1 MKKPTKKMAKA
12 PVAPAPGGNTWNIQ
26 EKALKE
32 LERGMQSIH
41 KQNWSDALAHFQ
53 AVADGFP
60 QEKELHDRA
69 QVYIRVCR
77 GHLDADGGSHRAKP
91 EDLFYL
97 GVMKTNEADYDQ
109 AVELLDRALQHN
121 PKDERSHYVMAATRA
136 LKGDRDAALKHLQEA
151 IALNTQNRY
160 YAMNDPDFES
170 IRDEETFENLVY
182 PEEA

>member
-1 MKKPTKKMAKA
+1 MKKPTKKMAKS
-12 PVAPAPGGNTWNIQ
+12 PTPAAAGGNTWNIQ

-32 LERGMQSIH
+32 MERGLSALH
-41 KQNWSDALAHFQ
+41 KQSWSDALTHFQ
-53 AVADGFP
+53 SILDGYP
-60 QEKELHDRA
+60 QEKELQDRA
-69 QVYIRVCR
+69 QMYARVAR
-77 GHLDADGGSHRAKP
+77 NHQQADGGTQRAKP

-97 GVMKTNEADYDQ
+97 GVMKANEADYDQ

-136 LKGDRDAALKHLQEA
+136 LKGERDVALKHLQEA
-151 IALNTQNRY
+151 ISLNVQNRF

>member
-32 LERGMQSIH
+32 IERGMNALH
-41 KQNWSDALAHFQ
+41 KQNWSEAVTHFQ
-53 AVADGFP
+53 TIVDGYP
-60 QEKELHDRA
+60 QEKELQDRA
-69 QVYIRVCR
+69 QMYVRVAKS
-77 GHLDADGGSHRAKP
+77 HLEGDGGTQRAKP
-91 EDLFYL
+91 EELFYL
-97 GVMKTNEADYDQ
+97 GVMKANEADYDQ

-136 LKGDRDAALKHLQEA
+136 LKGEREVALRHLQEA
-151 IALNTQNRY
+151 ITLNAQNRF

>member
-1 MKKPTKKMAKA
+1 MKKPTKKMAKS
-12 PVAPAPGGNTWNIQ
+12 PAPGVAGGNTWNIQ

-32 LERGMQSIH
+32 MERGRQALH
-41 KQNWSDALAHFQ
+41 KQSWADALTHFQ
-53 AVADGFP
+53 AIIDGYP
-60 QEKELHDRA
+60 HEKEVQDRA
-69 QVYIRVCR
+69 KMYARVAKT
-77 GHLDADGGSHRAKP
+77 HVASDGGAQRAKP

-97 GVMKTNEADYDQ
+97 GVMKANEADYDQ

-136 LKGDRDAALKHLQEA
+136 LKGDRDVALRHLQEA
-151 IALNTQNRY
+151 ITLNVQNRF

-182 PEEA
+182 PNEA